1 MLKFFIIFIFSI
13 SFAFNI
19 DTEIEKI
26 LKLPPQKRYIALNK
40 LKQKILKLKE
50 KEREK
55 LIKKLLSHY
64 YINNSPVE
72 SIVKGKKWD

>member
-1 MLKFFIIFIFSI
+1 MLKLLNLIFLSIFL
-13 SFAFNI
+13 FGFDI
-19 DTEIEKI
+19 DKEIEYI
-26 LKLPPQKRYIALNK
+26 LKLPPDKKYIALNK

-64 YINNSPVE
+64 HINDAPAE
-72 SIVKGKKWD
+72 SIIKGKK